1 MLITLSR
8 QYSTNGIVIAQMV
21 ADRLGIPLYDHE
33 LVEEIARR
41 LQVNPVTVDH
51 LYETM
56 SKPMDALLLEW
67 RSSVGPE
74 TYTRY
79 LTEAI
84 HYIAGKG
91 DAVLLGRGANFAL
104 SQDVALRVRIVA
116 PFELRVAIFRAG
128 SPVSETE
135 ARHLVAERD
144 HERIAF
150 VKRVFHHAVDDPHF
164 YDMVLNLGCMTLETA
179 TELVVHAAQAQK
191 ACRAGAT
198 PDVLLPEHIRLMI
211 KAKRPVRP
219 ELLDH
224 HS

>member
-8 QYSTNGIVIAQMV
+8 QYSSNGIVVAHMV

-33 LVEEIARR
+33 LVEELARR

-56 SKPMDALLLEW
+56 SKPVDAMLLEW
-67 RSSVGPE
+67 RSSIGPE
-74 TYTRY
+74 TYARY

-84 HYIAGKG
+84 HHIAAKG

-104 SQDVALRVRIVA
+104 PKEIALRVRIVA

-128 SPVSETE
+128 SDVSETE
-135 ARHLVAERD
+135 ARRLVAEHD
-144 HERIAF
+144 HKRVAF
-150 VKRVFHHAVDDPHF
+150 VHRVFHHAVDDPHF
-164 YDMVLNLGCMTLETA
+164 YDLVINLECLTLESVTQ
-179 TELVVHAAQAQK
+179 LVVHAAQGQK
-191 ACRAGAT
+191 GCHTGEIST
-198 PDVLLPEHIRLMI
+198 VQLPEHIRLMI

-219 ELLDH
+219 DLVDH
-224 HS
+224 H